1 MERIGYVARVAGVV
15 VDVEFPSGDL
25 PGIRNALRIE
35 MTDSASLVVEVQEHI
50 NPFTVR
56 GIAMSSTSGLQR
68 GLRTVDTGRPI
79 RVPVGAATLGR
90 MFNVL
95 GHAVDGGPQPTD
107 AKMRPIHNEAPQLQ
121 DQRVA
126 SDVFAT
132 GIKAIDLLTPYPRG
146 GKIGLLGGAGVGK
159 TMLIIELIRHTIR
172 KHSGIAVFAGVGER
186 NREGNE
192 LWLEMQRS
200 GVLDNT
206 ILVFG
211 SMNEPPGAR
220 LRTPLT
226 ALTMAEYFREQE
238 RRQILLFMD
247 NVFRYIQAGA
257 EVSALLG
264 RLPSAVGYQPTLISE
279 MGELQE
285 RITTTSRG
293 SITSVQAVYVPA
305 DDLTDPAVVA
315 SFAHLDA
322 ITVLSRRQVSQ
333 GFYPAIDPLQSSS
346 KMLAPVIVGEE
357 HYSVAQQVRALLARY
372 EELQDIIAILGIE
385 ELSEDDRLA
394 VNRAR
399 KLQRFLTQPLFVA
412 EPFTGL
418 SGRFVSVDE
427 TLGGASDILTGR
439 YDDVPEQALYMV
451 GAAEEA
457 LEKAGH
463 VGER

>member
-1 MERIGYVARVAGVV
+1 MERVGLVARVAGVV
-15 VDVEFPSGDL
+15 VDAEFPSGDL

-35 MTDSASLVVEVQEHI
+35 QDNGSSLIVEVQEHI

-56 GIAMSSTSGLQR
+56 GIAMTSTSGLRR
-68 GLRTVDTGRPI
+68 GLQVVDTGSPI
-79 RVPVGAATLGR
+79 RVPVGPATLGR

-95 GHAVDGGPQPTD
+95 GQPIDGGPILEK
-107 AKMRPIHNEAPQLQ
+107 AELHPIHADAPALQ
-121 DQRVA
+121 QQQVA
-126 SDVFAT
+126 TAVFIT

-146 GKIGLLGGAGVGK
+146 GKIGLFGGAGVGK
-159 TMLIIELIRHTIR
+159 TILLLELIRHTIR
-172 KHSGIAVFAGVGER
+172 EHAGIALFAGVGER

-200 GVLDNT
+200 GVLDST

-226 ALTMAEYFREQE
+226 ALTIAEYFREHE
-238 RRQILLFMD
+238 RRQILLFID
-247 NVFRYIQAGA
+247 NIFRYIQAGA

-264 RLPSAVGYQPTLISE
+264 RLPSAVGYQPTLVSE

-293 SITSVQAVYVPA
+293 SITSVQAIYVPA

-315 SFAHLDA
+315 AFAHLDA
-322 ITVLSRRQVSQ
+322 TTVLSRRQVSQ
-333 GFYPAIDPLQSSS
+333 GFYPAVDPLQSNS
-346 KMLAPVIVGEE
+346 KLLTPNVVGEE
-357 HYSVAQQVRALLARY
+357 HYAIAQGVRALLARY

-385 ELSEDDRLA
+385 ELSDEDRLA

-399 KLQRFLTQPLFVA
+399 KLQRFLTQPFFVA

-418 SGRFVSVDE
+418 AGRFVPLAQTLRGFRE
-427 TLGGASDILTGR
+427 TLEGR
-439 YDDVPEQALYMV
+439 YDDWPEQAFYMV
-451 GAAEEA
+451 GTIDEA
-457 LEKAGH
+457 VGKASRVVEG
-463 VGER
+463 